1 MPFVEDQISSHNS
14 AYPLPVVIIGNGP
27 SGICLS
33 YFLSGY
39 RPYFAPDATHPN
51 PILQCKLEE
60 SRSLSLVDQDL
71 QHLSEGLE
79 GRSSNPVSLLFDAL
93 ILPESD
99 FGQDY
104 ESTLEWKL
112 EPGQSIPHVVLGRGP
127 PGGAWHAMEG
137 SMLTLSLANWMEL
150 PGLKLKDWVREKR
163 RNLRNDR
170 ATPDDIASYYVH
182 FVNKMGL
189 QDNFLCGTCVTS
201 LRRIPCSQD
210 GKAKRLNSGCKGACT
225 NCTVKGAESE
235 VAYENVNDLWEVSG
249 YRERKEGK
257 VHFSICAK
265 NVVLAT
271 GTHDT
276 PAWLGV
282 DGEDLPYVCHSLS
295 EFEAAI
301 ASGSV
306 DQDSDPV
313 LIVGAGLSAADAVL
327 CAHHLNIP
335 VYHAFRRVVSD
346 PAMIFNQL
354 PKVLYPEYHKVH
366 QMMRQQKF
374 GSGDDSCYP
383 GYTSY
388 PQYRVVH
395 FTPDRKCILQ
405 CGEDILVVK
414 ISRAVVLIGA
424 YPNLS
429 FIKDGG
435 KYLGLDT
442 GKPISCHRNP
452 IDIDPYTYEC
462 IQEPGLFAMG
472 PLVGDNFVRFL
483 KGGALGITSC
493 LSKRLE
499 KQDTEDGCNCT
510 AVTASATY
518 NR

>member
-1 MPFVEDQISSHNS
+1 MPLEDQILSRNS
-14 AYPLPVVIIGNGP
+14 AQPLPVIIVGNGP

-39 RPYFAPDATHPN
+39 RPFFAPDAIHPN
-51 PILQCKLEE
+51 PILQHKLEE
-60 SRSLSLVDQDL
+60 NRSQSLVDQDL
-71 QHLSEGLE
+71 QYLSEGLE

-112 EPGQSIPHVVLGRGP
+112 EPSQSIPHVVLGRGL

-170 ATPDDIASYYVH
+170 ATSDDIASYYVH
-182 FVNKMGL
+182 FVNKIGL
-189 QDNFLCGTCVTS
+189 QDNFVCGTYVTS
-201 LRRIPCSQD
+201 LRRIPCSQEN
-210 GKAKRLNSGCKGACT
+210 GEVKSLNSSCKACAKYAINDT
-225 NCTVKGAESE
+225 ELDFVSG
-235 VAYENVNDLWEVSG
+235 NVNDLWEVSG
-249 YRERKEGK
+249 YEESKEGK
-257 VHFSICAK
+257 VHFSVCAK

-276 PAWLGV
+276 PAWLRV

-306 DQDSDPV
+306 DQNSDPV

-335 VYHAFRRVVSD
+335 VYHAFRRTVSD

-374 GSGDDSCYP
+374 SSGDDSCYP

-388 PQYRVVH
+388 PQYHVVC
-395 FTPDRKCILQ
+395 FTPDGKCVLQ
-405 CGEDILVVK
+405 CAEDKIVVK
-414 ISRAVVLIGA
+414 ISMAVVLIGA
-424 YPNLS
+424 YPNLT
-429 FIKDGG
+429 FIKDSGRH
-435 KYLGLDT
+435 LGLDVD
-442 GKPISCHRNP
+442 KPISCHRNP
-452 IDIDPYTYEC
+452 VDVDPYTYEC
-462 IQEPGLFAMG
+462 TQEPGLFAMG

-493 LSKRLE
+493 LSKRLK
-499 KQDTEDGCNCT
+499 KQSIKDVCSCAE
-510 AVTASATY
+510 VTAARTC